1 MFRGDDTGGGTQRNM
16 GIDHDAGLFL
26 DVPRT
31 VIASVS
37 PSNILACLYRIGFLD
52 GADDLFWCE
61 LRAGWYAQLC
71 LTKATNRSYIA
82 LCMAKHEVSPD
93 SVDFHFV
100 VQHFHLSGIL
110 YNATHQQYCVCNIN
124 GTLQVRLINAELSL
138 QNTSHNS
145 RENNQ
150 RLSWLQIREL

>member
-1 MFRGDDTGGGTQRNM
+1 MGTILGVGPQRNM
-16 GIDHDAGLFL
+16 GIDHHAGLFL
-26 DVPRT
+26 DLPRT
-31 VIASVS
+31 VIASIS
-37 PSNILACLYRIGFLD
+37 PSNFLACLYRIGVLD
-52 GADDLFWCE
+52 GTDDLFWCQ
-61 LRAGWYAQLC
+61 LRAGWDAQLC
-71 LTKATNRSYIA
+71 LTKATNRFYIA

-100 VQHFHLSGIL
+100 IQHFHLSGIL
-110 YNATHQQYCVCNIN
+110 YNATHQQYCVCDIN
-124 GTLQVRLINAELSL
+124 GTLQGRLINAELSL

>member
-1 MFRGDDTGGGTQRNM
+1 MGPQRNM
-16 GIDHDAGLFL
+16 GIDYDAGLFL

-71 LTKATNRSYIA
+71 LTKTTAFLHPLMRIRRGIA
-82 LCMAKHEVSPD
+82 YFRMPL
-93 SVDFHFV
+93 
-100 VQHFHLSGIL
+100 
-110 YNATHQQYCVCNIN
+110 
-124 GTLQVRLINAELSL
+124 VR
-138 QNTSHNS
+138 
-145 RENNQ
+145 
-150 RLSWLQIREL
+150 